1 MSEAHHL
8 ARLGNATALAYLF
21 DHDGL
26 DPNATDER
34 GFSLLM
40 IAAYNNQLPATELI
54 LARGADPDLRDAR
67 GNTVLMGMAFKGH
80 LGPARA
86 LLTAGADA
94 SIANAEGQT
103 ALTMA
108 RQFGH
113 AELAALLE
121 GAAGPD
127 HPGPDHPHA

>member
-21 DHDGL
+21 DHEGL
-26 DPNATDER
+26 NPDAVDER

-40 IAAYNNQLPATELI
+40 IAAYNDQLPATELI

-80 LGPARA
+80 VAPTRA
-86 LLTAGADA
+86 LLAAGADPT
-94 SIANAEGQT
+94 AENTQGQT
-103 ALTMA
+103 ALAMA
-108 RQFGH
+108 EQYGH
-113 AELAALLE
+113 TELATLLRE
-121 GAAGPD
+121 AAAG
-127 HPGPDHPHA
+127 A

>member
-21 DHDGL
+21 DHEDL
-26 DPNATDER
+26 DPNAVDER

-40 IAAYNNQLPATELI
+40 IAAYNDQLPATELI

-80 LGPARA
+80 VGPARA
-86 LLTAGADA
+86 LLAAGADA
-94 SIANAEGQT
+94 RLESPQGQT
-103 ALTMA
+103 ALSMA

-113 AELAALLE
+113 EALVALLTD
-121 GAAGPD
+121 AA
-127 HPGPDHPHA
+127 AE